1 MRSSRLR
8 RLTDAAGRAGH
19 YAEGMLTEPVDSEH
33 GDPFARWGG
42 RPPFRGLPASVRLW
56 LPVLLSFLVQVPAT
70 IVILLRFDPVDSVPL
85 SAAAIGIAVIGPLAL
100 LAARRFPGPVASVVT
115 AAAVADL
122 LLPPAFG
129 PPYLAFVFAIVLG
142 IVRGARVWV
151 YTSVAIGW
159 VAAVTLGSLLG
170 LDWHPVR
177 IALTTAAIAFLLA
190 VAERVRDRRA
200 RIGDARRKALEHRQ
214 TVEQAERMRIAREL
228 HDVLAHS
235 LSQINVQAGV
245 GLHLMDSQPERARE
259 ALANIKASS
268 KTALDEVRG
277 VLAFLRADSVDA
289 AALAPQPDL
298 ARIPGIVESMR
309 AQGLDVDYT
318 ERLDHTPSA
327 AVQLALY
334 RIVQESLTNV
344 LRHAQATRAEVRLA
358 ETDGT
363 ILLTILDN
371 GRGAVDPY
379 RGDAGNGILGM
390 TERAELL
397 GGTLVTGAGPSGGFL
412 VTATLPGTP

>member
-1 MRSSRLR
+1 
-8 RLTDAAGRAGH
+8 
-19 YAEGMLTEPVDSEH
+19 MLPEPVDTEH

-42 RPPFRGLPASVRLW
+42 RPPFRGLPASARLW
-56 LPVLLSFLVQVPAT
+56 LPVVLSFLVQVPAT
-70 IVILLRFDPVDSVPL
+70 ILILLRFEPVPFPL
-85 SAAAIGIAVIGPLAL
+85 PTVIVGVAALGPLAL
-100 LAARRFPGPVASVVT
+100 LAARRFPGPVTAVVT

-129 PPYLAFVFAIVLG
+129 PPYLAFAFAIVLG
-142 IVRGARVWV
+142 IVRGARAWV
-151 YTSVAIGW
+151 YASVAIGW
-159 VAAVTLGSLLG
+159 VTAVTVGSFLG

-177 IALTTAAIAFLLA
+177 IAVTTAAIALLLA
-190 VAERVRDRRA
+190 VAERIRERRA
-200 RIGDARRKALEHRQ
+200 RIGEARRKAVEHRQ

-259 ALANIKASS
+259 ALANIKSSS

-298 ARIPGIVESMR
+298 ARIPGILESMR
-309 AQGLDVDYT
+309 AQGLDVDYAET
-318 ERLDHTPSA
+318 LDSTPSA

-358 ETDGT
+358 EKDGA
-363 ILLTILDN
+363 IQLTILDN

-397 GGTLVTGAGPSGGFL
+397 GGTLVTGNGPGGGFL
-412 VTATLPGTP
+412 VTAILPVAP

>member
-1 MRSSRLR
+1 MDAVLR
-8 RLTDAAGRAGH
+8 PGH
-19 YAEGMLTEPVDSEH
+19 YAEMMLPGPVDSEH
-33 GDPFARWGG
+33 GDPFARSGG

-56 LPVLLSFLVQVPAT
+56 LPAVLSFLVQVPAT
-70 IVILLRFDPVDSVPL
+70 IAIVWRFAPVGSGAI
-85 SAAAIGIAVIGPLAL
+85 AAASIAVAAIGPLAL
-100 LAARRFPGPVASVVT
+100 LAARRFPGPVAAVAT

-122 LLPPAFG
+122 LLAPAFG
-129 PPYLAFVFAIVLG
+129 PPSLAFAFAIVLG

-151 YTSVAIGW
+151 YASFAIGW
-159 VAAVTLGSLLG
+159 VAAVTLASVVGM
-170 LDWHPVR
+170 DWHPVR
-177 IALTTAAIAFLLA
+177 IAVTTAAIALLLA
-190 VAERVRDRRA
+190 VAERIRDRRA
-200 RIGDARRKALEHRQ
+200 RIGDARRKAVEHRQ
-214 TVEQAERMRIAREL
+214 SVEQAERMRIAREL

-235 LSQINVQAGV
+235 LSQIHVQAGV

-259 ALANIKASS
+259 SLANIKSSS

-298 ARIPGIVESMR
+298 GRLPGLIESMR
-309 AQGLDVDYT
+309 AQGLDVDYSVG
-318 ERLDHTPSA
+318 LGHTPAA

-344 LRHAQATRAEVRLA
+344 LRHAQATRAEVRLL

-363 ILLTILDN
+363 IRLTIADN
-371 GRGAVDPY
+371 GKGAVDPH
-379 RGDAGNGILGM
+379 RGDAGSGILGM

-397 GGTLVTGAGPSGGFL
+397 GGSLVTGTGPDGGFL
-412 VTATLPGTP
+412 VTATLPGTA

>member
-1 MRSSRLR
+1 MPSRPP
-8 RLTDAAGRAGH
+8 GH
-19 YAEGMLTEPVDSEH
+19 YAGGMLPGPVDSEH

-42 RPPFRGLPASVRLW
+42 RPPFRGLPAPVRLW
-56 LPVLLSFLVQVPAT
+56 IPALLSFFVQVPAT
-70 IVILLRFDPVDSVPL
+70 IVILWRFAPVE
-85 SAAAIGIAVIGPLAL
+85 SAPIAVVVLAVAAVGPLAL
-100 LAARRFPGPVASVVT
+100 LASRRFPGPVAAVVT

-122 LLPPAFG
+122 LLPPLVG
-129 PPYLAFVFAIVLG
+129 PPYVAFAFAIVLG
-142 IVRGARVWV
+142 IIRGARVWV
-151 YTSVAIGW
+151 YASVAIGW
-159 VAAVTLGSLLG
+159 VAAVTLGSVLG
-170 LDWHPVR
+170 MDWHPVR

-200 RIGDARRKALEHRQ
+200 RIGEARRKAIEHRQ
-214 TVEQAERMRIAREL
+214 SVEQAERMRIAREL

-298 ARIPGIVESMR
+298 SQIPGLLDSMR

-318 ERLDHTPSA
+318 VSLSRTPSA
-327 AVQLALY
+327 AAQLALY

-344 LRHAQATRAEVRLA
+344 LRHAQASRAEVRLT

-363 ILLTILDN
+363 IRLTISDD
-371 GRGAVDPY
+371 GRGPVDPH
-379 RGDAGNGILGM
+379 RGDAGSGILGM

-397 GGTLVTGAGPSGGFL
+397 GGTLVTGPGSNGGFL
-412 VTATLPGTP
+412 VTATLPGAP